1 MAALFGGG
9 RRRPISR
16 SGEFWG
22 RCGGN
27 TGGKGRAAWSAV
39 NTAADGVKRE
49 EPRRTRG
56 GEEEGGARRSA
67 RGTDEPRG
75 VRPFRPRTSIS
86 AGRIVRGE
94 GAVTWPP
101 SPSRNDALSRPDASF
116 ILNCEVNAAAYSN
129 TRANP
134 LPCDTPIRVATRPA
148 RKTSFLPSL
157 PPLFPRFRSF
167 SSYLYG

>member
-56 GEEEGGARRSA
+56 GEEEEEGRGEREEARGARTSREGFA
-67 RGTDEPRG
+67 RFGRG
-75 VRPFRPRTSIS
+75 RR
-86 AGRIVRGE
+86 
-94 GAVTWPP
+94 
-101 SPSRNDALSRPDASF
+101 
-116 ILNCEVNAAAYSN
+116 
-129 TRANP
+129 
-134 LPCDTPIRVATRPA
+134 
-148 RKTSFLPSL
+148 
-157 PPLFPRFRSF
+157 
-167 SSYLYG
+167 